1 MFSVNHAPVLIVVML
16 LTAGFIVPLLGKKM
30 ALGRILFLSVGLVVV
45 VLSLLTTFAV
55 LESGTIVYAVG
66 GWPAPHG
73 IELVVDAFAAYSS
86 LVISVISL
94 IIYWFVVFAPR
105 EVKHEAGYYALI
117 LLLSA
122 AMHGIVMTGDIF
134 NLFVFVEISSLAAV
148 AIIAVKG
155 TKESIEASFR
165 YLMLSALGSGGMLF
179 GIALLF
185 MITGQL
191 SMEYMRVALSTTAG
205 QYPLNLLTALGF
217 MVIGFGIKSALFPLH
232 IWLPDAHANAPTGSS
247 ALLSG
252 LVVKVY
258 IIAFMRIAYMT
269 LGMDLFYILPLRQIL
284 LVLASLSILAGSVF
298 AIVQDNIKRLLAFST
313 VAQVGYIFLGFSL
326 LTERAVE
333 GAIWHILI
341 HAIMKTL
348 LFLAVGVVIHQS
360 GYKKISQIH
369 GLARRMPFTFAC
381 ITLGALSMVGIPG
394 TAGFISKLYLALGA
408 LDAGQAIFAVLILAS
423 SLLSAIYYFPLI
435 ITAYFGHD
443 ALPNIKEPS
452 LAVRLPL
459 AVLSLAILFYGL
471 MPSMLLPLVR
481 QTALLITR

>member
-16 LTAGFIVPLLGKKM
+16 LTAGFIVPLVRKKM
-30 ALGRILFLSVGLVVV
+30 LLARVLFLSVGLLVVI
-45 VLSLLTTFAV
+45 LSLLTTFAV
-55 LESGTIVYAVG
+55 LESGTMVYEVG
-66 GWPAPHG
+66 EWSAPHG

-86 LVISVISL
+86 LVISVISF

-105 EVKHEAGYYALI
+105 EVKYEAGYYALI

-122 AMHGIVMTGDIF
+122 AMHGIVMAGDIF

-148 AIIAVKG
+148 AVIAVKG

-165 YLMLSALGSGGMLF
+165 YLMLSALGSGGLLF
-179 GIALLF
+179 SIALLF
-185 MITGQL
+185 MITGHL
-191 SMEYMRVALSTTAG
+191 NMEYMRVALSTTAG

-217 MVIGFGIKSALFPLH
+217 MVIGLGVKSALFPLH

-258 IIAFMRIAYMT
+258 IIAFIRIAYMT

-284 LVLASLSILAGSVF
+284 LVLASLAIVAGSVF

-369 GLARRMPFTFAC
+369 GLARRMPWTFAA

-408 LDAGQAIFAVLILAS
+408 LDAGQVIFAVLILVS
-423 SLLSAIYYFPLI
+423 SLLSAVYYFPLI

-443 ALPNIKEPS
+443 ASPDIKEPS

>member
-1 MFSVNHAPVLIVVML
+1 MFSISHAPILMVVTLLMTAFVVPLVRKNMRLAKGLFLGAGLIVV
-16 LTAGFIVPLLGKKM
+16 
-30 ALGRILFLSVGLVVV
+30 AL
-45 VLSLLTTFAV
+45 AV
-55 LESGTIVYAVG
+55 LITLEVLQSGTMIYAVG
-66 GWPAPHG
+66 EWSAPHG

-86 LVISVISL
+86 LVVSVISF
-94 IIYWFVVFAPR
+94 IIYWFIVFAPR
-105 EVKHEAGYYALI
+105 EVNYEAGYYALI

-122 AMHGIVMTGDIF
+122 AMHGIVMAGDIF

-165 YLMLSALGSGGMLF
+165 YLMLSALGSGGLLF
-179 GIALLF
+179 SIALLF
-185 MITGQL
+185 MITGHL
-191 SMEYMRVALSTTAG
+191 NMGYMRVALATTAG
-205 QYPLNLLTALGF
+205 QYPLNLLTALAF
-217 MVIGFGIKSALFPLH
+217 MVIGLGVKSALFPLH

-258 IIAFMRIAYMT
+258 VIAFMRIAYML

-284 LVLASLSILAGSVF
+284 LVLAALAIIAGSVF

-326 LTERAVE
+326 LTARAVE

-348 LFLAVGVVIHQS
+348 LFLAVGVVIQQS
-360 GYKKISQIH
+360 GYKKISQVH
-369 GLARRMPFTFAC
+369 GLARRMPLTFAC

-408 LDAGQAIFAVLILAS
+408 LDAGLVIFAVLILIS

-443 ALPNIKEPS
+443 ASPDVKEPS

-459 AVLSLAILFYGL
+459 VILSLAILFYGL

>member
-16 LTAGFIVPLLGKKM
+16 LAAGFIVPLLRKKM

-45 VLSLLTTFAV
+45 ILSLLTTFAV
-55 LESGTIVYAVG
+55 LESGTMVYAVG

-122 AMHGIVMTGDIF
+122 AMHGIVMAGDIF

-165 YLMLSALGSGGMLF
+165 YLMLSALGSGGLLF

-217 MVIGFGIKSALFPLH
+217 MVIGFGVKSALFPLH

-369 GLARRMPFTFAC
+369 GLARRMPWTFAA

-408 LDAGQAIFAVLILAS
+408 LDAGQAIFAVLILVS

-443 ALPNIKEPS
+443 ASPDVKEPS
-452 LAVRLPL
+452 LVVRLPL